1 MKNATKSILF
11 IVFVF
16 VSCIE
21 NKKDSIII
29 SKDSTIKL
37 SYTIDTL
44 SINLDGFLKHD
55 YPYASHF
62 ENEKTNYFIGY
73 NEISHKLDVF
83 DLINKNYVTSI
94 PIERDGPNGLDEP
107 WDFYIHNLDS
117 IFYLSKNGALVT
129 LDMNGEVSKKANLS
143 KINPYKGIK
152 AHPISFKIY
161 FDKERNRVY
170 FNSYS
175 YRYLPNEQGYYEEPF
190 IAFYSFL
197 DNKIHQ
203 LPLKF
208 PDSYKKNNSYYG
220 EYFEPN
226 VFFKN
231 DSIIYSFPAEPD
243 FYIYD
248 ISSAKLG
255 KFRAESKIS
264 SNMVE
269 MLPSESYSDIN
280 LRMIHLIE
288 NPFFHLLI
296 PDQHRKLYYRLHTS
310 GIPFTTDGQSFNY
323 QADKNEFLMVFDEKL
338 NVIQEIELPSK
349 FYNTNSMFVGKEG
362 LFIPY
367 SHFLNPNLDEEKL
380 QFHLFKFEKS
390 ID

>member
-1 MKNATKSILF
+1 MF
-11 IVFVF
+11 
-16 VSCIE
+16 
-21 NKKDSIII
+21 
-29 SKDSTIKL
+29 
-37 SYTIDTL
+37 
-44 SINLDGFLKHD
+44 
-55 YPYASHF
+55 
-62 ENEKTNYFIGY
+62 
-73 NEISHKLDVF
+73 
-83 DLINKNYVTSI
+83 
-94 PIERDGPNGLDEP
+94 
-107 WDFYIHNLDS
+107 
-117 IFYLSKNGALVT
+117 
-129 LDMNGEVSKKANLS
+129 
-143 KINPYKGIK
+143 
-152 AHPISFKIY
+152 
-161 FDKERNRVY
+161 
-170 FNSYS
+170 
-175 YRYLPNEQGYYEEPF
+175 
-190 IAFYSFL
+190 
-197 DNKIHQ
+197 
-203 LPLKF
+203 
-208 PDSYKKNNSYYG
+208 
-220 EYFEPN
+220 
-226 VFFKN
+226 FFKN